1 MCVLSLIIFFPEIWT
16 SSKKAD
22 AIILEEWQF
31 NETQQPLRH
40 FQKHIIQKLIRKNE
54 FWKKSVQWKSLNVIT
69 LGQR

>member
-40 FQKHIIQKLIRKNE
+40 FQKHIIQKLIRKKWILKE
-54 FWKKSVQWKSLNVIT
+54 ECKVEVA
-69 LGQR
+69 